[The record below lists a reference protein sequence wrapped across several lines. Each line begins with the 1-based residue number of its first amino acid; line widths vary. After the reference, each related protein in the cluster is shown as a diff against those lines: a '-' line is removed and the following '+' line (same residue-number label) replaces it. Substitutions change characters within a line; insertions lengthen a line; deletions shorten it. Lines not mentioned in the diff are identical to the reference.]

1 MDGLITDDILE
12 PGDID
17 MLVSEVGKRS
27 SGDAGFAEAPVYNSE
42 VDFPVFGPENR
53 PSSYRDQQV
62 IDLTDDVP
70 EAVYPPDTGGLPDL
84 PRYEDNS
91 RAIVTVQR
99 APWTRDISSEYR
111 RMQYQAQ
118 NLGDIRQWSRNK
130 RKADI
135 VEARQAKLN
144 QIRQRR
150 ASDDA
155 LARSLR
161 IEADTMDSI
170 VAGID
175 IDGIGP
181 QQIDNSV
188 VDRLPAVLE
197 AGADEASALLERYG
211 EEALRAGVDYM
222 FEGFQAPRQRRIGS
236 SRQPVFQLD
245 DVNVDQMV
253 AGGEGLVDRLIRRVN
268 NGRNWGGSS
277 GRAYIGNSPNPLGTG
292 TVNIYQ
298 GAAVDSSVNIPG
310 INMERPTPQPA
321 QPASYGVEE
330 GGIRSGAFED
340 DPDLVLDTTSS
351 ETFFGRPIRVA
362 SDALKDAVRARFMG
376 TDFLQKPGFIDL

>member
-17 MLVSEVGKRS
+17 MLVAGKRS
-27 SGDAGFAEAPVYNSE
+27 SGDAGFDEAPVYN
-42 VDFPVFGPENR
+42 
-53 PSSYRDQQV
+53 RDVQV
-62 IDLTDDVP
+62 IDLTDDGP
-70 EAVYPPDTGGLPDL
+70 EAVDPPDTGGLPDL
-84 PRYEDNS
+84 PGYEDNS

-99 APWTRDISSEYR
+99 ASWSRDFTSEYR
-111 RMQYQAQ
+111 RRQYQAQ
-118 NLGDIRQWSRNK
+118 NIGDIREWSRNK

-155 LARSLR
+155 IARSLR

-175 IDGIGP
+175 VDAIGP

-222 FEGFQAPRQRRIGS
+222 FEGFQAPRQRRIGN

-277 GRAYIGNSPNPLGTG
+277 GRAYIGNTPNPIGAG
-292 TVNIYQ
+292 TVDIYQ
-298 GAAVDSSVNIPG
+298 GAAVDSSVSIPG

-321 QPASYGVEE
+321 QPASSGVEY
-330 GGIRSGAFED
+330 GPQVADVDI
-340 DPDLVLDTTSS
+340 DPDLRTVIDT
-351 ETFFGRPIRVA
+351 GREILGHPPLPPTIA
-362 SDALKDAVRARFMG
+362 EANPFSKEAKAEAVRKSVPKLKIF
-376 TDFLQKPGFIDL
+376 KWKSWK